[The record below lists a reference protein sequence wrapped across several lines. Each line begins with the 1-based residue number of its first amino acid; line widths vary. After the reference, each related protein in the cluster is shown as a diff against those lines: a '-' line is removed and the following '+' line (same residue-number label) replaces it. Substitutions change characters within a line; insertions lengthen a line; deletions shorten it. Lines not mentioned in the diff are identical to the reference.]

1 MKLKTSALLL
11 GIVFV
16 LIFIFCQFV
25 IDPEADHTDQNVSD
39 TSGGA
44 AGSSSPEDAQMD
56 YKEDYALET
65 FELTDESGFFT
76 YLRPDRYDFL
86 KNSLYDYLYTNHILV
101 DAATV
106 LQDGFS
112 FNDAWADFV
121 IRYQVD
127 GTDQY
132 INCTYT
138 DSTDSFDFYTIEGT
152 PGRTNELKEAN

>member
-25 IDPEADHTDQNVSD
+25 IDPEADPTDQKVSD

-44 AGSSSPEDAQMD
+44 AGSSSGGDAQID
-56 YKEDYALET
+56 YKEDYDLET

-76 YLRPDRYDFL
+76 DLRPDRYDFL

-112 FNDAWADFV
+112 FNDARADFI
-121 IRYQVD
+121 IRYEID
-127 GTDQY
+127 GSDKY

-138 DSTDSFDFYTIEGT
+138 DSTDSFDFYTIKRT
-152 PGRTNELKEAN
+152 PGRTNELKEVN